1 MTRGWKK
8 GVGNWAS
15 TSVFVRLG
23 SAAGDGST
31 NDGEGSM
38 SWISPGI
45 SQAFMDG
52 FDAVV
57 VVRE

>member
-23 SAAGDGST
+23 SDGGDGST
-31 NDGEGSM
+31 NVGEESM
-38 SWISPGI
+38 SWTSPGI
-45 SQAFMDG
+45 LQVLMDG
-52 FDAVV
+52 
-57 VVRE
+57 